1 MHLEK
6 LTDWIIEKNNTVGYI
21 AMDDDLIDGGLI
33 DSLAFVEFLFLIEEL
48 SGQSLNINED
58 TINKVRTLQ
67 VINDNFFS
75 KRMEV
80 A

>member
-1 MHLEK
+1 MHLK
-6 LTDWIIEKNNTVGYI
+6 KVTDWIMEKNKTVELI
-21 AMDDDLIDGGLI
+21 DKDEDLIDSGLI

-48 SGQSLNINED
+48 SGQCLSINED
-58 TINKVRTLQ
+58 TLSKVRTLQ

-75 KRMEV
+75 DSMEE